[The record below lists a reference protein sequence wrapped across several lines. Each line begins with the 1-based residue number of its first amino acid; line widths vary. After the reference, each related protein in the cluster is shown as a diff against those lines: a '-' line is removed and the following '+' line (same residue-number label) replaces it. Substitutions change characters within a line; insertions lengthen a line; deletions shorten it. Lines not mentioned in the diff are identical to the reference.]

1 MKLRVRAAQRGDGQT
16 VLSFI
21 RALAD
26 YEKLSH
32 EVEARLPD
40 IERDLFGPHPRV
52 FAEIAE
58 IDGEP
63 AGFVLWYYTYSTFR
77 GRHGIWME
85 DLFVLP
91 RFRGKGAGKALMAD
105 LARRCRDEN
114 LARLEWWVLDWNQ
127 PSIDFYHSLGAQMM
141 DEWRVCRLDGASLGV
156 LAGTGGAN
164 TPMPPE
170 HG

>member
-1 MKLRVRAAQRGDGQT
+1 MKLRMRRAVRQDAEL

-21 RALAD
+21 DALAE

-32 EVEARLPD
+32 EAGATTDDLR
-40 IERDLFGPHPRV
+40 RDLFCDNPRV

-63 AGFVLWYYTYSTFR
+63 AGFALWYYTYSTFR

-91 RFRGKGAGKALMAD
+91 EFRGKGAGKCLMAH
-105 LARRCRDEN
+105 LARKCHTEQ

-127 PSIDFYHSLGAQMM
+127 PSIDFYHSLGTQMM
-141 DEWRVCRLDGASLGV
+141 DEWGVCRLDGENLAALGRS
-156 LAGTGGAN
+156 G
-164 TPMPPE
+164 
-170 HG
+170 